1 MMIHKAQLKP
11 KQVVFPEGE
20 NEKILRACHSLLEE
34 KIAIPVLL
42 GKPAVIQAKTS
53 ALGLDLEGVRIVDPA
68 QSQLRESYIQEL
80 FALRQRRGVTLA
92 EAGTLI
98 DNPNVFGSMM
108 VRMGDA
114 DALVSG
120 VAHHFPDVIRPALQI
135 VRMREGLHK
144 VSGCYAMITRKGDLY
159 FLADTSV
166 NIDPTAEDLV
176 EIALCTAEAAR
187 RFGVV
192 PRVAMLSFSSFGSTR
207 HPLCEKVRKAVDLLH
222 KADPALIV
230 DGEIM
235 ADAAVSPEMLEE
247 IYPFSTLKGGA
258 NVLIFPDLGSANIA
272 FKLLANLGGAETLGP
287 ILMGM
292 ARPVHL
298 LPLGAEVELIVKVA
312 AIAVVDAQETE
323 EHGVKLEHTEVP
335 AT

>member
-1 MMIHKAQLKP
+1 M
-11 KQVVFPEGE
+11 
-20 NEKILRACHSLLEE
+20 
-34 KIAIPVLL
+34 
-42 GKPAVIQAKTS
+42 
-53 ALGLDLEGVRIVDPA
+53 
-68 QSQLRESYIQEL
+68 
-80 FALRQRRGVTLA
+80 LRQRRGVTLTA
-92 EAGTLI
+92 ASTLI
-98 DNPNVFGSMM
+98 NNPNVFGSMM
-108 VRMGDA
+108 VRLGDA

-120 VAHHFPDVIRPALQI
+120 VAQHFPDVIRPALQI

-144 VSGCYAMITRKGDLY
+144 VSGCYAMITRSGDLY

-166 NIDPTAEDLV
+166 NIEPTAEDLV

-187 RFGVV
+187 RFEVV
-192 PRVAMLSFSSFGSTR
+192 PRVAMLSFSSFGSTE
-207 HPLCEKVRKAVDLLH
+207 HPLCQKVRKAVDLLH

-235 ADAAVSPEMLEE
+235 ADAAVSPEMLEQ

-258 NVLIFPDLGSANIA
+258 NVLIFPDLDSANIA
-272 FKLLANLGGAETLGP
+272 YKLLAKIGGTETLGP

-298 LPLGAEVELIVKVA
+298 LPRGAEVEEIVKVT

-323 EHGVKLEHTEVP
+323 QYAARLERAKGLVP